1 MVFMFV
7 LRTLFSY
14 LHGFKFLFTPS
25 FGLSVVLEMCGVI
38 EDFFY
43 FYFWDRCLGRDFMG
57 SNDLRSVLKE
67 EFRAF
72 AACFYLLMG

>member
-7 LRTLFSY
+7 LGTLFSY

-25 FGLSVVLEMCGVI
+25 FGLSVVLEICGVI

-43 FYFWDRCLGRDFMG
+43 FFFGVD
-57 SNDLRSVLKE
+57 V
-67 EFRAF
+67 
-72 AACFYLLMG
+72 